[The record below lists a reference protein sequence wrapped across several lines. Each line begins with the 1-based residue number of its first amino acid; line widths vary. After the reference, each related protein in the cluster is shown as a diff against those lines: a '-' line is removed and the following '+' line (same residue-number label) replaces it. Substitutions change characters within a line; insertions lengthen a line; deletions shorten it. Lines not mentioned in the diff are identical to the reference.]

1 MLDWMDWMDWMDWAV
16 AKQLQRKSFTVSHGF
31 TWLHMVS
38 LCFTVHER
46 LFGGDSKD
54 VEMFLIEPG

>member
-1 MLDWMDWMDWMDWAV
+1 MDWAV